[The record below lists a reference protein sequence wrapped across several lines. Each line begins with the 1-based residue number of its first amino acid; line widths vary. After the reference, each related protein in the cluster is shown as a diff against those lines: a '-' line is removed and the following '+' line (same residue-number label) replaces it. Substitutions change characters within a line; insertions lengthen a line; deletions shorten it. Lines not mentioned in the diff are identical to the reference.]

1 LILVLEPEI
10 YRFALSATCFAAMML
25 TNKAPSAKLSNP
37 HSRQPAMQTPALSVI
52 KSDQPEKWQEILS
65 DLITDPKELL
75 ANLKLD
81 TTANP
86 LAALAA
92 KGLAQF
98 PLKVPRPFAARIEP
112 GNWDDPLLRQV
123 WPGSLEDVESDS
135 LSLDPLQETH
145 FNKTPGLLQ
154 KYHGRVLLTAAPHC
168 AVHCR
173 YCFRRHFDYAANTP
187 GRREWSESIAYIS
200 ENPDISEVI
209 LSGGDPLAAGDGYLA
224 WLLAEVDRIPH
235 VETIRIHSRLPIVI
249 PQRVTAQLCS
259 MLSELRSK
267 SVFITHCNHAQEI
280 DGEVQAALQAIRHA
294 GSTLLNQ
301 AVLLK
306 GVNDYADSLI
316 KLSTTLFQSDVLPY
330 YLHLPDRV
338 AGTGHFIVNE
348 SEALKLMASVRSHLP
363 GYLVP
368 QLVREDPGNNSKTR
382 LA

>member
-1 LILVLEPEI
+1 
-10 YRFALSATCFAAMML
+10 
-25 TNKAPSAKLSNP
+25 
-37 HSRQPAMQTPALSVI
+37 MQTPALSVI

-81 TTANP
+81 TTVNP
-86 LAALAA
+86 IAALAG
-92 KGLAQF
+92 KGLMQF
-98 PLKVPRPFAARIEP
+98 PLKVPRPFAARMEP

-123 WPGSLEDVESDS
+123 WPSSLEDVENDS
-135 LSLDPLQETH
+135 LSLDPLQERH
-145 FNKTPGLLQ
+145 FNQAPGLLQ

-173 YCFRRHFDYAANTP
+173 YCFRRHFDYKANTP
-187 GRREWSESIAYIS
+187 GRREWSDSIAYIS
-200 ENPDISEVI
+200 ENSDISEVI
-209 LSGGDPLAAGDGYLA
+209 LSGGDPLAAGDSYLA

-249 PQRVTAQLCS
+249 PQRITAQLCS
-259 MLSELRSK
+259 ILSNLRSK
-267 SVFITHCNHAQEI
+267 SVFITHCNHGQEI
-280 DGEVQAALQAIRHA
+280 DGDVQAALQRIRQA

-306 GVNDYADSLI
+306 GVNDDADSLI
-316 KLSTTLFQSDVLPY
+316 KLSTTLFQADVLPY

-338 AGTGHFIVNE
+338 TGTGHFSVNE
-348 SEALKLMASVRSHLP
+348 SEALKLMVSIRSRLP

>member
-1 LILVLEPEI
+1 
-10 YRFALSATCFAAMML
+10 MML
-25 TNKAPSAKLSNP
+25 TSKAPSAKQSNS
-37 HSRQPAMQTPALSVI
+37 HSRQPTMQTPALSVI

-98 PLKVPRPFAARIEP
+98 PLKVPRPFAARMEP
-112 GNWDDPLLRQV
+112 GNWADPLLRQV
-123 WPGSLEDVESDS
+123 WPSSLEDVESDS

-209 LSGGDPLAAGDGYLA
+209 LSGGDPMAAGDSYLA

-249 PQRVTAQLCS
+249 PQRVTTQLCS

-280 DGEVQAALQAIRHA
+280 DEEVQAALKAIRHA

-316 KLSTTLFQSDVLPY
+316 KLSTMLFQSDVLPY

-338 AGTGHFIVNE
+338 TGTGHFIVNE

>member
-1 LILVLEPEI
+1 MMLSGK
-10 YRFALSATCFAAMML
+10 ALSA
-25 TNKAPSAKLSNP
+25 KQSNS
-37 HSRQPAMQTPALSVI
+37 HSRQPAMHTPAISFI

-81 TTANP
+81 TAANP

-98 PLKVPRPFAARIEP
+98 PLKVPRPFASRMEP
-112 GNWDDPLLRQV
+112 GNWGDPLLRQV
-123 WPGSLEDVESDS
+123 WPSSLEDVESAS

-187 GRREWSESIAYIS
+187 GRREWSEAIAYIS

-209 LSGGDPLAAGDGYLA
+209 LSGGDPLAAGDSYMA

-235 VETIRIHSRLPIVI
+235 VETIRIHSRLPVVI

-280 DGEVQAALQAIRHA
+280 DGEVKAALQAIRHA

-301 AVLLK
+301 AVLLR
-306 GVNDYADSLI
+306 GVNDDAASLI

-338 AGTGHFIVNE
+338 TGTGHFIINE
-348 SEALKLMASVRSHLP
+348 SEALKLMESVRSHLP